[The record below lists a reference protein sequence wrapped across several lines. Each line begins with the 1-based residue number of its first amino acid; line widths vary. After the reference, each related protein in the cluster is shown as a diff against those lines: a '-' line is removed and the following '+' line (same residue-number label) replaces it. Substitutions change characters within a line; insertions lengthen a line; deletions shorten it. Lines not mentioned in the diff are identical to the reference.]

1 MTHRSFQRAMFVASV
16 LALSSVLLTIGAPP
30 AQADSPK
37 TELVG
42 AYRYLYHDPMSLTD
56 AMTLSC
62 QEAAKLAVSSSR
74 LFIDSTSGV
83 MESQMVR
90 DLVHR
95 IATTYLKE
103 IQVLEQTEKGRTV
116 YCKVRAFMNPDEV
129 KAVIQTEVNRS
140 LDAETGIDANRALK
154 ILSVREGQEGRVVEV
169 VFKALRRLDW
179 RNTAYEGSLR
189 ESADLMI
196 DYYDDKGAPIAGDR
210 YPARR
215 AAQGDVMNPG
225 QIAVHKFPKPVN
237 AKTFRVWLVK

>member
-1 MTHRSFQRAMFVASV
+1 MTPNASAPAAF
-16 LALSSVLLTIGAPP
+16 LIFLGMALSMAGLESFAAGTET
-30 AQADSPK
+30 PK
-37 TELVG
+37 MELVG
-42 AYRYLYHDPMSLTD
+42 AYRYHYHDPMSLTD
-56 AMTLSC
+56 ATALAC

-74 LFIDSTSGV
+74 LFIDSTGSV
-83 MESQMVR
+83 MESQLLR

-140 LDAETGIDANRALK
+140 LDADPGIDANRALK
-154 ILSVREGQEGRVVEV
+154 ILSVRDAQEGKSVEV

-196 DYYDDKGAPIAGDR
+196 DYYDDKGTPIAGDR
-210 YPARR
+210 YPARK
-215 AAQGDVMNPG
+215 AAPGDIMNPG
-225 QIAVHKFPKPVN
+225 QIAVHKFAKPVN
-237 AKTFRVWLVK
+237 AKSYRVWLVK

>member
-1 MTHRSFQRAMFVASV
+1 MNPISSPRAILLV
-16 LALSSVLLTIGAPP
+16 LVILVLPAAAPDSAPAAAESSKV
-30 AQADSPK
+30 
-37 TELVG
+37 ELVG
-42 AYRYLYHDPMSLTD
+42 AYRYLYHDPMSLAD
-56 AMTLSC
+56 AAALAC

-83 MESQMVR
+83 MESQVVR
-90 DLVHR
+90 ELVHR

-129 KAVIQTEVNRS
+129 RAVIQAEVNKS

-154 ILSVREGQEGRVVEV
+154 ILSVRDSSDGRVVEV

-196 DYYDDKGAPIAGDR
+196 DYYDDHGAPITGDR
-210 YPARR
+210 YPARK
-215 AAQGDVMNPG
+215 AAPGDTMNPG
-225 QIAVHKFPKPVN
+225 QIAVHKFVKPTN
-237 AKTFRVWLVK
+237 AKSYRVWLVK